1 MPSIFKRISDVITT
15 NIHDLIDR
23 VEDPQ
28 RMIRQMVREIEDNIA
43 QAQEGVID
51 ACASE
56 KRLQEDLNGHT
67 RHSQEWLRRAG
78 EAIQAGRRDLAR
90 TAVEHKK
97 EHDNVVKAL
106 KPSWEAAQITAE
118 RLKSQ
123 LSALQAKL
131 REAKRT
137 QAVWAARQRAAE
149 VQQTMERTLAKVKS
163 LSDSASVLSIQAT
176 FSQAVDK
183 IKFMEAKAKALAEMF
198 NTYSEPEEDSLKIEM
213 ARTIESELAEIEI
226 KVQRELLTQQEQP
239 LIPKLQEAPSG
250 KHSHEENS

>member
-28 RMIRQMVREIEDNIA
+28 RMIRQMIREIEDNIT

-51 ACASE
+51 ACVNE
-56 KRLQEDLNGHT
+56 KRLQEDINEHT
-67 RHSQEWLRRAG
+67 RHSQEWLQRAG

-90 TAVEHKK
+90 TAVGHKK
-97 EHDNVVKAL
+97 EHDNAVLAL
-106 KPSWEAAQITAE
+106 NPSWEAAKITVE
-118 RLKSQ
+118 RLKTQ
-123 LSALQAKL
+123 LFALQAKL
-131 REAKRT
+131 GEAKRMH
-137 QAVWAARQRAAE
+137 AVWAARQRAAE

-163 LSDSASVLSIQAT
+163 LSDSASALPIQAT

-183 IKFMEAKAKALAEMF
+183 IKIMEAKAKALAEMF
-198 NTYSEPEEDSLKIEM
+198 NADSQPEQDGLAIDM

-226 KVQRELLTQQEQP
+226 KVQSGLLTQQKQP
-239 LIPKLQEAPSG
+239 LIPELQEAPSG